1 MTQAGTWC
9 VKNAWQVT
17 LACSESRCRRRRPL
31 SPTSNLRRAPSTQ
44 TVRPSRNEPQ
54 LALAAAAFLRLG
66 LAVVLRVALVASA
79 LRARRA
85 FFFACALRRVI
96 FTEARLSNLPI

>member
-1 MTQAGTWC
+1 
-9 VKNAWQVT
+9 VI
-17 LACSESRCRRRRPL
+17 
-31 SPTSNLRRAPSTQ
+31 
-44 TVRPSRNEPQ
+44 Q

-66 LAVVLRVALVASA
+66 FAVVLRVALVASA

-96 FTEARLSNLPI
+96 FTEARLSNLPMGSPI